1 MSGAETLQQIALEE
15 GLFPRRIEASAF
27 VASAEQGSVKSVP
40 GRASVAGPQARSE
53 NSSDQA

>member
-27 VASAEQGSVKSVP
+27 VASAE
-40 GRASVAGPQARSE
+40 
-53 NSSDQA
+53 